1 MASDFAASALYY
13 QPSGQSPDQSEI
25 IFSVD
30 LIDSGLHGPATSA
43 TCHGAHPTQTSTEL
57 DPTGIADLR
66 YLKSLKPITS
76 AAKGWALRWLGR
88 V

>member
-1 MASDFAASALYY
+1 MASDVAASAPYY

-30 LIDSGLHGPATSA
+30 LIDSGQHGPATSA
-43 TCHGAHPTQTSTEL
+43 TCHGAQPTQRATEL
-57 DPTGIADLR
+57 DPTAIADLR
-66 YLKSLKPITS
+66 YLKSS
-76 AAKGWALRWLGR
+76 WLGR